1 LNLTFTIRCSIVKAD
16 TESSTALKFLS
27 KINIEIKGEQ
37 LHEYVD
43 WIENFH
49 SIAFFFQC
57 FQQLVI
63 AFTLSAF
70 PA

>member
-1 LNLTFTIRCSIVKAD
+1 MIQTD
-16 TESSTALKFLS
+16 TESGTVLKFLS
-27 KINIEIKGEQ
+27 KINIENKGKQ